1 MLTNIEIIV
10 CLVLKIL
17 SDDVKYKNYI
27 ALLGSHITK
36 RNLNWALIFTSR
48 KGVCAAPCIYGNSYL

>member
-1 MLTNIEIIV
+1 MLTNIKIIV

-17 SDDVKYKNYI
+17 PGDVKYKNYI

-36 RNLNWALIFTSR
+36 GNLNWALVFISR
-48 KGVCAAPCIYGNSYL
+48 KGVCVAPCIYDNSYS